1 MAEPR
6 LQQRRAA
13 YRKGHVAELVAAGFL
28 AAKGYKLLARRYRTP
43 SGEID
48 LIAKRGRTVVF
59 VEVKARAT
67 LQEALDAVG
76 RDSERRISAA
86 ADLWLARHP
95 RAAGFSLRFD
105 MVLVVPWR
113 LPVHLRNAF
122 A

>member
-1 MAEPR
+1 MPDPGR
-6 LQQRRAA
+6 TRRGAA
-13 YRKGHVAELVAAGFL
+13 YRKGHAAELIAAVFL

-48 LIAKRGRTVVF
+48 LVARRGRTIVF
-59 VEVKARAT
+59 VEVKARPTVTQA
-67 LQEALDAVG
+67 LEAVDRTA
-76 RDSERRISAA
+76 ERRIGAA

-95 RAAGFSLRFD
+95 RAANLSLRFD
-105 MVLVVPWR
+105 MVLIVPWR